1 MNPLVYD
8 FMQRAFLGAALT
20 GLAAP
25 AVGTYLV
32 QRRQALIGDGIGHV
46 ALTGVAL
53 GLLTGTFPV
62 LTAVIVATAGA
73 VTIEVVRMR
82 GRASGDVALA
92 MMFYGGIAGGVLLT
106 GLAGNGAATLN
117 TYLFGSLTTVSPA
130 DLWVIAVLATVVLVL
145 AIGLRRQLFAVCHD
159 EEYARVA
166 GLPVPAYNVLLAV
179 MAALTVTTAMRV
191 VGLLLVSA
199 LMVVPVATAQQ
210 LTRSFRTTLLVAMGL
225 GVLVSLAGVV
235 FSYYVDVAPGAS
247 IVVLAIL
254 GFVAVSVGSGLLARR
269 RTPPVD
275 LPLEGELGVHVLA
288 DHPGEPHEHLHGEDC
303 GHEAVRHG
311 DHVDYLHEGHR
322 HAVHAD
328 HYDEH

>member
-1 MNPLVYD
+1 VSLLAYD
-8 FMQRAFLGAALT
+8 FMQRALLGAMLT

-53 GLLTGTFPV
+53 GLLTGVFPV
-62 LTAVIVATAGA
+62 LTAMIVATAGA

-92 MMFYGGIAGGVLLT
+92 MLFYGGIAGGVLLT
-106 GLAGNGAATLN
+106 SLAGNGAATLN
-117 TYLFGSLTTVSPA
+117 TYLFGSLTTVSPT
-130 DLWVIAVLATVVLVL
+130 DLWVIASLAAVVLVL
-145 AIGLRRQLFAVCHD
+145 ALGLRRQLFAVCHD

-166 GLPVPAYNVLLAV
+166 GLRVPVYNILLAV

-210 LTRSFRTTLLVAMGL
+210 LTRSFRTTLLLAMGL
-225 GVLVSLAGVV
+225 GVAVSVAGVAL
-235 FSYYVDVAPGAS
+235 SYYVDVAPGAS
-247 IVVLAIL
+247 IVVLAIG
-254 GFVAVSVGSGLLARR
+254 GFVVTATLGGLVTRR
-269 RTPPVD
+269 RTPPAE
-275 LPLEGELGVHVLA
+275 LAEGELGVHVLA
-288 DHPGEPHEHLHGEDC
+288 DHQGAVHDHLHGDDC
-303 GHEAVRHG
+303 GHDAVRHG

-322 HAVHAD
+322 HAEHAD